1 MTASS
6 FDKLDKSIQKV
17 VTKMRK
23 LQRENE
29 RLEAKAAKLEERL
42 QAAPDAK
49 DAVAWDKER
58 ETIKGRVEELVQT
71 LETAL
76 AEE

>member
-1 MTASS
+1 MATSS
-6 FDKLDKSIQKV
+6 LDKLDKSIQKV

-42 QAAPDAK
+42 QAAPDQK
-49 DAVAWDKER
+49 EITAWTKER
-58 ETIKGRVEELVQT
+58 DTIKGRVEGLVST
-71 LETAL
+71 LESAL
-76 AEE
+76 SED

>member
-1 MTASS
+1 MTTSAL
-6 FDKLDKSIQKV
+6 DKLDKSIQKV

-42 QAAPDAK
+42 AAAPDAK
-49 DAVAWDKER
+49 DQAAWDKER
-58 ETIKGRVEELVQT
+58 ETLRDRVEKLAST
-71 LETAL
+71 LESAL
-76 AEE
+76 ADE